1 MIGKS
6 RHLLF
11 MASALYDSYIFFR
24 GLQHSK
30 EALSSQFYD
39 FAVMLG
45 LFGQLELIFFLE
57 KTGGKDRKHG
67 CLGMTNYPVMW
78 GLTRMF
84 VADMMLG

>member
-1 MIGKS
+1 MFSLPPRVFYASEMPFGKS

-45 LFGQLELIFFLE
+45 LFGQLEVLLE
-57 KTGGKDRKHG
+57 NNGG
-67 CLGMTNYPVMW
+67 
-78 GLTRMF
+78 F
-84 VADMMLG
+84 

>member
-1 MIGKS
+1 
-6 RHLLF
+6 

-45 LFGQLELIFFLE
+45 LFGQLELIVFLE
-57 KTGGKDRKHG
+57 NNGG
-67 CLGMTNYPVMW
+67 
-78 GLTRMF
+78 F
-84 VADMMLG
+84 